1 MDEKLYS
8 IIDLERYVT
17 EIREVAANTLSENN
31 TDNLD
36 DYVTITQ
43 LMQMVRKNCL
53 GFDDDNRPLL
63 NEKMNEQIYE
73 STITWIHNV
82 ALAKLAAQDLVECAW
97 DDDAN
102 EMVFWSKETKDD
114 KPVKRRNK
122 KKNKGS

>member
-97 DDDAN
+97 DDKAN
-102 EMVFWSKETKDD
+102 EMVFWSKETQDD

>member
-97 DDDAN
+97 DDKAN
-102 EMVFWSKETKDD
+102 EMVFWSKETQDD
-114 KPVKRRNK
+114 KSVKRRNK

>member
-17 EIREVAANTLSENN
+17 EIREVAANTVSENN

-53 GFDDDNRPLL
+53 CFDDDNRPLL

>member
-1 MDEKLYS
+1 MIY
-8 IIDLERYVT
+8 
-17 EIREVAANTLSENN
+17 
-31 TDNLD
+31 
-36 DYVTITQ
+36 DY
-43 LMQMVRKNCL
+43 
-53 GFDDDNRPLL
+53 
-63 NEKMNEQIYE
+63 
-73 STITWIHNV
+73 TITWIHNV